1 MDPIKM
7 LDMEHRT
14 GISQQEVDDFSNR
27 MDLISKAME
36 DIKNG
41 TFDPLKCNI
50 PGYKTLEQEEQERKE
65 RVKREEER
73 RKREDEHKRR
83 EKQEE
88 HDTWWNKAEL
98 RFSLRDAEGNEED
111 DKDISK
117 SARWANRILAAYK
130 ARDANDYS
138 LWNQWVPEDPV
149 SLQEKAEREAELEKL
164 RNREFE
170 NNNPDF
176 CNQFKEDMEKRQHSQ
191 EEKERTAERLKQK
204 GNRCYKKKQYE
215 DAIKSYMQALSTS
228 PFNVAVLAN
237 IAQCYLRLD
246 ELSDCIE
253 FCTRTL
259 YIDADYVKALS
270 RRATAFHQKKR
281 LKEAADDMRKAFALD
296 KENVDIVEQHSII
309 VGDYEDSVTNSEIEA
324 ALQLKS
330 TNRKNKGDGS
340 GVLPFSTSSVEEL
353 RFSLELL
360 KKMDEQSIVNNPK
373 TEGQHGQVLDAWV
386 AYDLLLPFMER
397 NDIHNSKGL

>member
-1 MDPIKM
+1 MDPMTM
-7 LDMEHRT
+7 LDMERRT
-14 GISQQEVDDFSNR
+14 GISQEEVDDFSNR

-50 PGYKTLEQEEQERKE
+50 PGYKTLEQEEQERTE

-73 RKREDEHKRR
+73 RKREETRKRK

-88 HDTWWNKAEL
+88 HDNWWHKAEL
-98 RFSLRDAEGNEED
+98 RFSLRDAEGEEEEGG
-111 DKDISK
+111 KTK
-117 SARWANRILAAYK
+117 SARWANRILTAYK

-138 LWNQWVPEDPV
+138 LWDQWVPEDPV

-176 CNQFKEDMEKRQHSQ
+176 CSQFKEDMEKRQRSQ

-204 GNRCYKKKQYE
+204 GNRCYKKKLYE
-215 DAIKSYMQALSTS
+215 DAITSYMEALSVS

-237 IAQCYLRLD
+237 IAQCYLRL
-246 ELSDCIE
+246 ERLSDCIE

-259 YIDADYVKALS
+259 YIDAGYVKALS
-270 RRATAFHQKKR
+270 RRATALHQQKK
-281 LKEAADDMRKAFALD
+281 LKEAADDMRKALALD
-296 KENVDIVEQHSII
+296 KENADIVEQHSII
-309 VGDYEDSVTNSEIEA
+309 VGDYEDSVTNSNIER
-324 ALQLKS
+324 ALQLIS
-330 TNRKNKGDGS
+330 GNNIPRGDIS
-340 GVLPFSTSSVEEL
+340 DVLPCSTSSIEEL

-360 KKMDEQSIVNNPK
+360 KKMDEQSMDDRTHHLRGISL
-373 TEGQHGQVLDAWV
+373 EDRASV
-386 AYDLLLPFMER
+386 AR
-397 NDIHNSKGL
+397 NHSESILRINV